1 MREEALLYQA
11 VKKLLLLVV
20 IATSA
25 RADELLVGAAA
36 SLQDA
41 LREIGTAYTRDHVSF
56 SFAASNI
63 LAAQI
68 RAGAPVDVFFSA
80 DEKTMDKVA
89 DRVTSRRDVLSN
101 ELVVVST
108 QRIHD
113 LRSVRR
119 LALGDPNAV
128 PAGVYA
134 REYFEKNGMWK
145 AIEPRV
151 IPMENVRAA
160 LAAADN
166 ESVDAAVVYR
176 TDALLA
182 KRARIVMT
190 LKGPRIRYPA
200 AVLRGSKHPEA
211 AKLFVQYLGS
221 PAAAAVF
228 KKYGFVTLP
237 QPRQASSRSGDTT
250 STRPARSRS

>member
-1 MREEALLYQA
+1 M
-11 VKKLLLLVV
+11 

-25 RADELLVGAAA
+25 RGDELLVGAAA

-41 LREIGTAYTRDHVSF
+41 LREIGAAYQRDRVSF

-68 RAGAPVDVFFSA
+68 RAGAPIDVFFSA

-89 DRVTSRRDVLSN
+89 DRVTLRRDVLSN

-119 LALGDPNAV
+119 LALGDPNSV

-134 REYFEKNGMWK
+134 REYFEKNGTWK
-145 AIEPRV
+145 SIEPKV

-166 ESVDAAVVYR
+166 DSVDAAVVYR

-190 LKGPRIRYPA
+190 LKGPLIHYPA
-200 AVLRGSKHPEA
+200 AMLRHSKHPEA
-211 AKLFVQYLGS
+211 AKHFVEYLGS
-221 PAAAAVF
+221 PTAAVVF
-228 KKYGFVTLP
+228 KKYGFVTLQ
-237 QPRQASSRSGDTT
+237 QPRRVSSKSGGTT
-250 STRPARSRS
+250 STPPARSRW